1 MKSASILLAVVVLLQ
16 LALLVV
22 VLIRRRQQKAHQED
36 LVSAVSGHP
45 FWRIAI
51 ARPEHLARL
60 WKLNPVQALGVL
72 IDEGSNVRLR
82 GRWAASPEVFD
93 VILPK
98 TETHYP
104 TWQGSLP
111 LRAGTFAW
119 ARFRTPSGD
128 LMVTADTG
136 FQTLSSRQALTDI
149 LRSAFPRLVLPA
161 EAKQDF
167 ALEKNRF
174 SLTAVVV
181 MFALALFAILD
192 TYIFSEYELID
203 SQIYDL
209 ARNPVLMALAGGLL
223 LAIGAATYAV
233 LRGARVP
240 ARESWALAVLVAA
253 AAAIATPPAL
263 KRVDQLG
270 ASSTSATLYR
280 YRVAEPSVTLQ
291 PVDQTLDLPTLR
303 FTRARE
309 YWARYAVGAEVEIPL
324 LRGPLGLW
332 QLDHHRFDPPI
343 KTFYRKTN
351 SK

>member
-1 MKSASILLAVVVLLQ
+1 MKSASTLLAVVVLLQ

-22 VLIRRRQQKAHQED
+22 VLIQRRRQKAHQEE
-36 LVSAVSGHP
+36 LVSAVSGYP

-51 ARPEHLARL
+51 ARPGHLARL
-60 WKLNPVQALGVL
+60 WKLNPIQALGVL
-72 IDEGSNVRLR
+72 IDEGSTVRLK
-82 GRWAASPEVFD
+82 GRWPDSREVFD
-93 VILPK
+93 VIVPK

-111 LRAGTFAW
+111 LRAGSFAW
-119 ARFRTPSGD
+119 AKFCTPSGD

-149 LRSAFPRLVLPA
+149 LRSAFPRFALPV

-167 ALEKNRF
+167 ALEKNRV

-192 TYIFSEYELID
+192 TYIFSGYELID

-209 ARNPVLMALAGGLL
+209 ARNPMLMAVAGILL
-223 LAIGAATYAV
+223 LATGTASYAV
-233 LRGARVP
+233 LRGAKVP
-240 ARESWALAVLVAA
+240 ARESWALAILVAA

-263 KRVDQLG
+263 KRVDQLW
-270 ASSTSATLYR
+270 APTSSATLYR
-280 YRVAEPSVTLQ
+280 YRVAQPSVTLQ
-291 PVDQTLDLPTLR
+291 PVDQSLDLPTLR
-303 FTRARE
+303 FTRAHE
-309 YWARYAVGAEVEIPL
+309 YWAQYAVGAEVEIPL

-343 KTFYRKTN
+343 KTFYKKT
-351 SK
+351 SSQ